1 MLPMCARRILTRYL
15 PLFLHC
21 LHHFQ
26 PQVTQTLW
34 APTYTTDYPL
44 ADKILARKHEHNK
57 FYVDNNA

>member
-1 MLPMCARRILTRYL
+1 
-15 PLFLHC
+15 
-21 LHHFQ
+21 
-26 PQVTQTLW
+26 VTQTLW